1 MHGRKEFTAKFLTNG
16 QNRRTTGN
24 SHESVFSETNMAIAA
39 IFVAACASGL
49 TGTQFPRR
57 RILAS
62 AAAALTSRSTF
73 SANAASGPAV
83 DLLTTVSSL
92 SLRARELQ
100 YFVRE
105 DVPVRVKAQRV
116 RARRKDLDELLGAMS
131 VAAPDLR
138 LCRVADCECTP
149 DAMLMD
155 SAVEQVTAVRSHLVN
170 GWVDGAEGAAASD
183 LFALRVP
190 ELGLVAD
197 PGAPSQDGGSGGTS
211 GRGKPTTKMED
222 GASAAA
228 ALVLTLS
235 EACFGDSALVAS
247 RVWAERY
254 RSLAVEGGA
263 LRRSPSHETL
273 RIDCA
278 TVAAG
283 RRSALWAPRLSE
295 WGRKTARVAARFSDE
310 TRGVWVANLAE
321 RLAAERVG
329 LEWAASFW
337 QALHSC
343 RPAAK
348 LG

>member
-1 MHGRKEFTAKFLTNG
+1 MAQLSGSKRFLLAPPSAWPLV
-16 QNRRTTGN
+16 RVFPFLHP
-24 SHESVFSETNMAIAA
+24 SHAQCQRDLDALDGAE
-39 IFVAACASGL
+39 L
-49 TGTQFPRR
+49 
-57 RILAS
+57 
-62 AAAALTSRSTF
+62 AAAGGQSAILSRGDVLYLPPLYFHETLALQADEEDGERSGEG
-73 SANAASGPAV
+73 SG
-83 DLLTTVSSL
+83 
-92 SLRARELQ
+92 ARWPISG
-100 YFVRE
+100 V
-105 DVPVRVKAQRV
+105 V
-116 RARRKDLDELLGAMS
+116 G
-131 VAAPDLR
+131 
-138 LCRVADCECTP
+138 
-149 DAMLMD
+149 
-155 SAVEQVTAVRSHLVN
+155 VN

-197 PGAPSQDGGSGGTS
+197 PGAPSQSGGSGGTS

-222 GASAAA
+222 VASAAA

-263 LRRSPSHETL
+263 LRRSPSHATL

-278 TVAAG
+278 TVAAR

-295 WGRKTARVAARFSDE
+295 WGHKTARVAARFSDE

-343 RPAAK
+343 QPAAK
-348 LG
+348 DDR